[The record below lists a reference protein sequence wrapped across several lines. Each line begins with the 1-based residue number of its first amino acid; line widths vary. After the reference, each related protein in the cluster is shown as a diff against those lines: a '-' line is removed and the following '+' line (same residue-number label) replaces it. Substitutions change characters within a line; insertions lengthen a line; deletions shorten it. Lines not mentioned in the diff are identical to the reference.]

1 MFPSW
6 AGSPVAAI
14 DEALVFRCL
23 QPIWKSKTTTANR
36 VRRRVEA
43 VLDFAKVSKW
53 RDGDNPTAAEELV
66 TIRQPTLRH
75 VREAAE

>member
-1 MFPSW
+1 
-6 AGSPVAAI
+6 
-14 DEALVFRCL
+14 
-23 QPIWKSKTTTANR
+23 